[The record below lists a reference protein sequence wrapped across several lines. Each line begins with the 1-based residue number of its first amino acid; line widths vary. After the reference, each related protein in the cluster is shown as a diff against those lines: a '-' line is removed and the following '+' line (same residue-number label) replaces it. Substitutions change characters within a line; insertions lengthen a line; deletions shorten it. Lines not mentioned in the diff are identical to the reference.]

1 MTISEQLPFE
11 LDSFGIS
18 RTSAWDG
25 IDARQFNLVLEGGS
39 MRGLFTA
46 GVLDYFMARGL
57 AAEHAIGVSAGAL
70 NGLNYILGSFGRS
83 VWINCRYCTDPRYL
97 SMSSFLHTGNVFGRE
112 LSFEQIPQE
121 FVPIDLEGVYDS
133 PMRFTTVASDLETG
147 AADYH
152 THVRGEGR
160 RVISDYLC
168 ASSSMP
174 FVSQLVEVDGK
185 KLLDGGVCDSVPLQY
200 SLATGQKKHVVVLT
214 REDGYV
220 KKPETIYRLA
230 NTVYSGYPR
239 FVEAIQA
246 RADEYNETYALVKR
260 MEDAGDIFVLRPQF
274 PVEVS
279 HTEHDPLKLVDLYA
293 HGYEQAMLNYD
304 KLISYLANA

>member
-1 MTISEQLPFE
+1 MATNEQLPFE

-18 RTSAWDG
+18 KTSAWDG
-25 IDARQFNLVLEGGS
+25 IEAQPFNLVLEGGS

-46 GVLDYFMARGL
+46 GVLDYFMVRGL

-97 SMSSFLHTGNVFGRE
+97 SLSSFLHTGNVFGRE
-112 LSFEQIPQE
+112 LSFDQIPRDL
-121 FVPIDLEGVYDS
+121 VPIDLEGVYDS
-133 PMRFTTVASDLETG
+133 PITFTTVASDLETG
-147 AADYH
+147 KADYH

-160 RVISDYLC
+160 RTISDYLC

-174 FVSQLVEVDGK
+174 FVSQVMEVDGK

-200 SLATGQKKHVVVLT
+200 SLETGARKHVLVLT

-220 KKPETIYRLA
+220 KQPETIYRLS
-230 NTVYSGYPR
+230 NPVYSAYPH
-239 FVEAIQA
+239 FIEAIQA

-260 MEDAGDIFVLRPQF
+260 MEAAGDIFVLRPQF
-274 PVEVS
+274 PVDVS
-279 HTEHDPLKLVDLYA
+279 HTEHDPLKLIDLYA

-304 KLISYLANA
+304 NLIAYIEA